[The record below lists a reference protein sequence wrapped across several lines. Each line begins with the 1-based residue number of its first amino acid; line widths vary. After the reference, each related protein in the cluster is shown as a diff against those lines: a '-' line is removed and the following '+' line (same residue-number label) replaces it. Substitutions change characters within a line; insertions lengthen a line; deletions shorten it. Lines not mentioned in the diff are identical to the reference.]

1 MSAVECGG
9 IVSSSTQAES
19 SIEAL
24 LHRVREGERGAW
36 EELLRHS
43 QSDLDKWAARR
54 IENTPPG
61 GIRPSDV
68 SQEAALGAFQRFAS
82 FRGTSEGE
90 WRVWLE
96 QVLHSRWVDLLRK
109 ASTQKRNDGGALPL
123 DAPEAQDVPA
133 PQRSPSQVSF
143 DLEEWRR
150 LLTYFHQLPDA
161 QNDALS
167 LYFFHD
173 ATLVEIARR
182 RGISKDAAESLLRRG
197 VRTLRARMEGTA
209 DVESEDSPEAVLT
222 RNQVDAALSVYF
234 RRREEGKPV
243 DPDTFAADYP
253 ECADEL
259 RGLLHWLEKLRA
271 LQPPNLP

>member
-1 MSAVECGG
+1 M
-9 IVSSSTQAES
+9 SSSTPAEL

-43 QSDLDKWAARR
+43 QADLDKWAARR
-54 IENTPPG
+54 IKDASPG

-96 QVLHSRWVDLLRK
+96 QVLQSRFVDLLRK
-109 ASTQKRNDGGALPL
+109 AGTQKRDDGGALPL
-123 DAPEAQDVPA
+123 DAPEAQGVPA

-150 LLTYFHQLPDA
+150 LLTYFYELPDA
-161 QNDALS
+161 QRDALS
-167 LYFFHD
+167 LHFLHGS
-173 ATLVEIARR
+173 TSVEIARR
-182 RGISKDAAESLLRRG
+182 LGISKDAVESLWGRGLRA
-197 VRTLRARMEGTA
+197 LRARMEGTA
-209 DVESEDSPEAVLT
+209 DVESEDNPEAVLT

-234 RRREEGKPV
+234 RRREEGRPL
-243 DPDTFAADYP
+243 DADTFAADYP

-271 LQPPNLP
+271 LQPSDPP

>member
-1 MSAVECGG
+1 MSAMECGG
-9 IVSSSTQAES
+9 IVSSSTQAEL

-36 EELLRHS
+36 EELLRYS
-43 QSDLDKWAARR
+43 QPELDKWAARR
-54 IENTPPG
+54 IKNAPPG

-68 SQEAALGAFQRFAS
+68 SQEAAMGAFQRFAS

-96 QVLHSRWVDLLRK
+96 QVLQSRWVDLLRK
-109 ASTQKRNDGGALPL
+109 AGTQKRDDGGTLPL
-123 DAPEAQDVPA
+123 DAPEAQGIPA

-150 LLTYFHQLPDA
+150 LLTYFHQLPEA
-161 QNDALS
+161 QSEALS
-167 LYFFHD
+167 LHYLQGS
-173 ATLVEIARR
+173 TSVEIARR
-182 RGISKDAAESLLRRG
+182 RGISKEAAESLLGRG
-197 VRTLRARMEGTA
+197 LRTLRARMEGTA
-209 DVESEDSPEAVLT
+209 DVESEDSPEAILT

-234 RRREEGKPV
+234 RRREEGKPL

-271 LQPPNLP
+271 LQPSNPP